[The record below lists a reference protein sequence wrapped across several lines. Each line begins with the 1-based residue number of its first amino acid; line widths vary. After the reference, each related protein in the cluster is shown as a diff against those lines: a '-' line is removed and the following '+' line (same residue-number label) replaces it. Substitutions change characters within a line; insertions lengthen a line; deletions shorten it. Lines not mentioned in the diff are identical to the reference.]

1 MGVRAISFAGAEGNR
16 FAYCFNFGGVGCE
29 KDGAIAQP
37 VNSSYDTTRGTI
49 PQWANQRKLEKLV
62 EQFLNKP
69 PEVRFEDVRY
79 LLEAFGFEEKRSKG
93 SHHSFRDSQG
103 RKITVPKK
111 GGQKVKGIYVQ
122 QIVELLNLEEWSDED
137 TESEE
142 QAD

>member
-1 MGVRAISFAGAEGNR
+1 MG
-16 FAYCFNFGGVGCE
+16 
-29 KDGAIAQP
+29 
-37 VNSSYDTTRGTI
+37 
-49 PQWANQRKLEKLV
+49 KLEKLV

-111 GGQKVKGIYVQ
+111 GGQKVKGVYVQ
-122 QIVELLNLEEWSDED
+122 QIVELLNLKEWSDED
-137 TESEE
+137 TEPEE
-142 QAD
+142 QAE

>member
-1 MGVRAISFAGAEGNR
+1 MG
-16 FAYCFNFGGVGCE
+16 
-29 KDGAIAQP
+29 
-37 VNSSYDTTRGTI
+37 
-49 PQWANQRKLEKLV
+49 KLEKLV

-103 RKITVPKK
+103 RKITVPNK
-111 GGQKVKGIYVQ
+111 GGQKVKGVYVK

-137 TESEE
+137 TEPEE
-142 QAD
+142 QAE

>member
-1 MGVRAISFAGAEGNR
+1 MEEWTLSTTVHLDA
-16 FAYCFNFGGVGCE
+16 C
-29 KDGAIAQP
+29 
-37 VNSSYDTTRGTI
+37 YDTTCDTI
-49 PQWANQRKLEKLV
+49 ACWMGKLEKLV

-111 GGQKVKGIYVQ
+111 GGQKVKGVYVQ
-122 QIVELLNLEEWSDED
+122 
-137 TESEE
+137 
-142 QAD
+142 

>member
-1 MGVRAISFAGAEGNR
+1 MG
-16 FAYCFNFGGVGCE
+16 
-29 KDGAIAQP
+29 
-37 VNSSYDTTRGTI
+37 
-49 PQWANQRKLEKLV
+49 KLEKLV

-111 GGQKVKGIYVQ
+111 GGQKVKGVYVQ
-122 QIVELLNLEEWSDED
+122 QIVELLNLEEWNDED
-137 TESEE
+137 TEPEK
-142 QAD
+142 QAE

>member
-1 MGVRAISFAGAEGNR
+1 MILPVILFLDGQTREINRAI
-16 FAYCFNFGGVGCE
+16 
-29 KDGAIAQP
+29 
-37 VNSSYDTTRGTI
+37 
-49 PQWANQRKLEKLV
+49 PQQ
-62 EQFLNKP
+62 P